1 VPRKMHRA
9 KVLKWSMLV
18 WVSELESETNSA
30 SGGGGWES
38 AGNVPAAPALVGR
51 RWRRHSGAAPCC
63 GIDALATISRTK

>member
-1 VPRKMHRA
+1 MHRA

-38 AGNVPAAPALVGR
+38 AGNVPAAPGIGGSTL
-51 RWRRHSGAAPCC
+51 AASQW
-63 GIDALATISRTK
+63 GGSMLWN